1 MDQGGKVPR
10 RVHDEGH
17 CRSDRIRSTRRKSA
31 SACALARLEVR
42 VRGLDGRQEGPG
54 ASKRKK
60 RGGKRGGGDAW
71 RRSTTT
77 KDHVDVDLAVARSN
91 GFHGEGPWRSEG
103 RRKPTMDPID
113 GSEHASDDRK
123 RADARWDP
131 RSNTRRRK
139 GKKNADVRVLANGC
153 DDEDGCGGGTGT
165 RSRAGSRGAW
175 TLRIGSNGL
184 AGGTCEGL
192 GAKLTAGRAR
202 AWDETTRDAMRMA
215 KQVGYSFVCQ
225 YYTVLHNSAQFLYQF
240 YNEQSSLTVAEADST
255 NAAVVQ
261 GQQAIHQKVVEL
273 GYVDAKV
280 EIMSVDSQY
289 SLGGGVLVT
298 VTGMITRKGSDR
310 RAFAQSFFLA
320 VQEKGYYVLNDII
333 RFLPES
339 VELKSEGSANDI
351 PNGETEDNQEPV
363 PAAPVPAAPVPPEEE
378 AVPEVVAE
386 QEQAPVHEAEEGP
399 AADEMPAEV
408 KEDENAP
415 KTYASILQRMKAAAA
430 AAAAK
435 EAPVAKKQVKPVPVP
450 APAPVSA
457 QDPTAQVESSTA
469 EPPPTAP
476 PMPAVEKAPVLSV
489 FVRNI
494 PPTMDENDIE
504 RAFSAYGKIR
514 NGRRGISLKVQKG
527 SSYAFVDF
535 ETPEMVRAAI
545 AATIEMGGR
554 TLQVEE
560 KKPVIF
566 KKNGAGPTAGRGR
579 HGSMGGG
586 RGGRGGRGTGGRGSN
601 NNGHAANKVGPAPA
615 ATRV

>member
-1 MDQGGKVPR
+1 VEAK
-10 RVHDEGH
+10 HDH
-17 CRSDRIRSTRRKSA
+17 
-31 SACALARLEVR
+31 
-42 VRGLDGRQEGPG
+42 EGPRGRGPGRG
-54 ASKRKK
+54 AIERIP
-60 RGGKRGGGDAW
+60 W
-71 RRSTTT
+71 RRSMAIRRTPNAEDGSDRRIGTR
-77 KDHVDVDLAVARSN
+77 L
-91 GFHGEGPWRSEG
+91 GRSETC
-103 RRKPTMDPID
+103 RRAMGPTKQR
-113 GSEHASDDRK
+113 ASK
-123 RADARWDP
+123 EG
-131 RSNTRRRK
+131 K
-139 GKKNADVRVLANGC
+139 KKNADVRVLANGC

-184 AGGTCEGL
+184 AGGTGEGL
-192 GAKLTAGRAR
+192 GAKLTAGRSR

-339 VELKSEGSANDI
+339 VELKSEGSAKDI

-363 PAAPVPAAPVPPEEE
+363 PAAPVPPEEE
-378 AVPEVVAE
+378 AAPEVVPE

-399 AADEMPAEV
+399 TADELPADV

-450 APAPVSA
+450 APAPVSV
-457 QDPTAQVESSTA
+457 QDSTAQVEPSTA